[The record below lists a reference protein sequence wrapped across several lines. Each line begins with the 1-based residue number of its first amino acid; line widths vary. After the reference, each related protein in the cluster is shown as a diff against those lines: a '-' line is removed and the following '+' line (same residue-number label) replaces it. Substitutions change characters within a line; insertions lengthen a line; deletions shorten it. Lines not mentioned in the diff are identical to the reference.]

1 MKLSLALVLRPLSWA
16 LGASLLLCGWVQA
29 APAVVA
35 NIGTVNELP
44 PNLGYEYPL
53 HSEPTTALFPATTI
67 TSNTSTVPTA
77 ELNDAG
83 IGWNGTGGYRVQFES
98 IQPQV
103 AGLSLPGASM
113 PKDAGSGYQ
122 VYQTGVDGV
131 GFILA
136 GKAYMNLDLPAS
148 GTSGFVTVEPA
159 VRPSLAI
166 HHLEGSSCIGGSTRF
181 SCIGTNR
188 VELTARVAL
197 VKIPRTTLDPLTAP
211 TGTQGGSIQVGNFV
225 IEKSVNGIFNSPP
238 RANQIRVPV
247 FINFSI
253 ELKPLTCAVL
263 PGQTD
268 QTILLPVRT
277 IAQMDAAMGGRIE
290 PPQTPAVFNLQCQA
304 PTYASPITVF
314 ATLSDLITPANNN
327 GTNTVLGIETGA
339 SRATGMGIEL
349 MRGASSTVAT
359 PLAPSSRQKGALGQW
374 QLTPY
379 GSNTDLT
386 LRARYV
392 KTGPIT
398 PGIVR
403 SRAAITFSYQ

>member
-1 MKLSLALVLRPLSWA
+1 MKLFLALAKRQRFWA
-16 LGASLLLCGWVQA
+16 LCATLLLGGLVHA
-29 APAVVA
+29 APAVVVT
-35 NIGTVNELP
+35 IGTVNELP

-53 HSEPTTALFPATTI
+53 HSAPTAALFPATTI

-98 IQPQV
+98 LFPQV
-103 AGLSLPGASM
+103 SGLSLPGSSM
-113 PKDAGSGYQ
+113 PKDVGSTYQ
-122 VYQTGVDGV
+122 VFQTSVDGV

-136 GKAYMNLDLPAS
+136 GKAYMNLDLPAD

-166 HHLEGSSCIGGSTRF
+166 HHLEGSSCLGGSTRF

-197 VKIPRTTLDPLTAP
+197 VKIPRTNLDPLTAP
-211 TGTQGGSIQVGNFV
+211 AGIQGGSIQIGNFV
-225 IEKSVNGIFNSPP
+225 VQKSVNGLIGSAP
-238 RANQIRVPV
+238 RANEIRVPV
-247 FINFSI
+247 FINFSM

-304 PTYASPITVF
+304 PSYASPITVF
-314 ATLSDLITPANNN
+314 ATLSDLIAPANNN